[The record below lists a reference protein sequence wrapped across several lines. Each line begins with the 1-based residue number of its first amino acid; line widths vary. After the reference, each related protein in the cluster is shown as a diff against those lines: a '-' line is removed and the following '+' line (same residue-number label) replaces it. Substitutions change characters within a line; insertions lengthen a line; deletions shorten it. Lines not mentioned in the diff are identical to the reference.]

1 MAQNRL
7 VQKRQAARAERMA
20 RELKSDTP
28 FGYLGMLRCGLS
40 IVLFLLCLLVFMIC
54 ANVQGATPLS
64 NLEYEYRYVIPV
76 GCSLL
81 CVLLLL
87 PSFSRHRIVISIVS
101 FLMLLVGAVMPHVWN
116 PDANAQEEE
125 VESDLPVEQTIKEK
139 TPQEPEPV
147 SRTELSQEDLAVYRE
162 LCQSRPHQTHY
173 AIYLTNQDSSTRTL
187 VRESLARLLQ
197 AEYSQA
203 YTRAN
208 GALYVLVNARRPRNK
223 VAGVAAKYGNVVYA
237 NAGAGVYEVEFSAEK
252 ANLVSPY
259 AAEVLTSPQNPNF
272 VAANISELL
281 CLDPMRVGAAAGA
294 LSAAKVQ
301 FLKRDIR
308 DAVLQALNDPWDTE
322 DDVYQS
328 LVEALTVY
336 APSGDEEAVKIF
348 RSYFDSRR
356 ALRKGVSPIVIRRLI
371 SEQPDDM
378 VEPIVQLWSSNPV
391 VWNEMIS
398 ALGSRAEELLLP
410 KLKLDADLQLL
421 DSVLKY
427 LASFGSRKSV
437 PALEE
442 LKNHPDSLIRHK
454 AEKTLESIQK
464 RFSE

>member
-40 IVLFLLCLLVFMIC
+40 IALFLLCLLVFMIC
-54 ANVQGATPLS
+54 DNVKGVTPLS
-64 NLEYEYRYVIPV
+64 NLEYEYRYVISV
-76 GCSLL
+76 GCSLV
-81 CVLLLL
+81 CVILLL
-87 PSFSRHRIVISIVS
+87 PSLSRHRIVISLVS
-101 FLMLLVGAVMPHVWN
+101 LVMLILGGTMPLIWN
-116 PDANAQEEE
+116 PDNNKQDDEEE
-125 VESDLPVEQTIKEK
+125 LAIPEVETVKEK
-139 TPQEPEPV
+139 KHQESEPV
-147 SRTELSQEDLAVYRE
+147 SRTELTREDLAVYRE
-162 LCQSRPHQTHY
+162 LCQSRPQQTHY
-173 AIYLTNQDSSTRTL
+173 AIYLTDQNSSTRTL
-187 VRESLARLLQ
+187 VRESLARLMQ

-208 GALYVLVNARRPRNK
+208 GALYVLVNARRPRNM

-237 NAGAGVYEVEFSAEK
+237 NAEAGVYEVEFSAEK

-259 AAEVLTSPQNPNF
+259 AAEVLTSPRNPNF

-281 CLDPMRVGAAAGA
+281 CLDPMRVGAAANA
-294 LSAAKVQ
+294 LSTANVQ
-301 FLKRDIR
+301 FLRRDIR
-308 DAVLQALNDPWDTE
+308 DAVLQALKDPWDTE
-322 DDVYQS
+322 DEVHQS

-336 APSGDEEAVKIF
+336 APKGDEAAVRIF
-348 RSYFDSRR
+348 RAYFDSRR
-356 ALRKGVSPIVIRRLI
+356 ALRKGVSPVVIRRLI

-378 VEPIVQLWSSNPV
+378 VEPIVQLWSANPV

-427 LASFGSRKSV
+427 LASFGSRKAV
-437 PALEE
+437 PVLEE
-442 LKNHPDSLIRHK
+442 LKKHPDALIRHK
-454 AEKTLESIQK
+454 AEATLESIQK